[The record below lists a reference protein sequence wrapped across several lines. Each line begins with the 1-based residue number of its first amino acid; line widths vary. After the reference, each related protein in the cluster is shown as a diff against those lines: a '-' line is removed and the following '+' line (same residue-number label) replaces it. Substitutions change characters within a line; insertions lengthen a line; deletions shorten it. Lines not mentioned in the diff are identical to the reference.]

1 MNHSTS
7 GIERIDGSGA
17 DFNDARARRVHRE
30 ACPIILTKQN
40 GQNARAIF
48 SRIRLCVVIYF
59 ENTTKACNLNNQ
71 NQSKSRIVKQT
82 KIPFQIF
89 TFLLHFTTPT
99 NRTNRVN
106 VCRNHIQLPNTGPL
120 RADSPTHQMASE
132 VHVITRRPPP
142 QNTVSNQSTT
152 GPLNKPVPTAID
164 REVDTETAAKIIG
177 YKRRTLEKWRLTG
190 EGPPFIKKG
199 RHRVLYDVRDL
210 QIWDATRRR
219 KIKR

>member
-1 MNHSTS
+1 M
-7 GIERIDGSGA
+7 
-17 DFNDARARRVHRE
+17 
-30 ACPIILTKQN
+30 
-40 GQNARAIF
+40 
-48 SRIRLCVVIYF
+48 
-59 ENTTKACNLNNQ
+59 
-71 NQSKSRIVKQT
+71 
-82 KIPFQIF
+82 
-89 TFLLHFTTPT
+89 LHFTTPT

-106 VCRNHIQLPNTGPL
+106 VRRNHIQLPNPGPL

-142 QNTVSNQSTT
+142 QSTVSNQSTA

-177 YKRRTLEKWRLTG
+177 YKPRTLEKWRLTG